1 MDILLRDL
9 RYAARKLAGTP
20 GFTLTALL
28 TLAVAI
34 GATTAMFSIVDRVLL
49 QPLPYPRPERLV
61 FVESTDPTGHPMPAS
76 RMDLADYEKRSHDF
90 SASAVVDAGE
100 SMGFTR
106 PGVPAVRLSAARVGA
121 SFFSMLGEP
130 ILHGRGFV
138 TGEDEKSAPMVA
150 VLSSLAWQ
158 RYFGGDR
165 SVIGRTI
172 TLDGSA
178 YEVVGI
184 AAPGFT
190 YPRSPDVWIPA
201 RWKDYEIGDNARG
214 MHSIVGI
221 GRLREGA
228 TVESA
233 RRDVQTVAAQLS
245 RDFPKH
251 DAKVG
256 AYLQPFQEYLVGDVR
271 HALWAMF
278 GAVAFV
284 LLIAVA
290 NIANLFLVRAEAR
303 DAEIAVRTALGASR
317 RRLVRQL
324 LTESLLL
331 AALGAVLGALL
342 SSWVVDAVRAL
353 APNTLPRLTEL
364 TLDARALVFTVAIA
378 IGSGLLFGLVPAL
391 HAGAADI
398 AQMLRERS
406 RGATR
411 SGARIRNLLIVTEMA
426 LAVVLL
432 VGAGLLIRSFERLV
446 HVDTGFRP
454 EQLVVFDAA
463 LSGNKKYEYDGP
475 VIRFAEDVQQRL
487 AAMPGVQS
495 VGIAGNRPMDPDP
508 TFQASTSFSVDGE
521 PKPEKGSEAESRLI
535 PASPSLFHALGMQ
548 LIRGRVLDDNDNRSS
563 AAPVIVINE
572 ELARK
577 YFPGRDPIGK
587 HLTFGISH
595 DTAAGPGDTLR
606 TRGEIVGIVKDLK
619 MGSLSEHPEAA
630 TFIPYNLLPLGTTF
644 VIRTTNPLPV
654 LARAIRSEVRAVDPN
669 VPLYELA
676 TMDDAMSESVAQPRF
691 YTLLLGA
698 FAAVALLLATLG
710 VYGVIAY
717 AVSQRTREFGIRIA
731 LGATAATVS
740 RVVLRRGIILAATG
754 MLLGIAGALAMTGAI
769 RSLLFDVPATDPITF
784 LAVVVVLSGAAVV
797 ASWLPARR
805 AARVDP
811 VIAMRAE

>member
-9 RYAARKLAGTP
+9 RYAARKLGGTP
-20 GFTLTALL
+20 GFTLTAVL

-34 GATTAMFSIVDRVLL
+34 AATTAMFSIVDRVLL
-49 QPLPYPRPERLV
+49 QPLPYPRPDRLV
-61 FVESTDPTGHPMPAS
+61 FVESTDPSGHPMPAS
-76 RMDLADYEKRSHDF
+76 RMDLADYDKRTHAF
-90 SASAVVDAGE
+90 STTAVVDAGE
-100 SMGFTR
+100 SMAFTR
-106 PGVPAVRLSAARVGA
+106 AGLPAVRMSAARVGA
-121 SFFSMLGEP
+121 TFFSMLGEP

-138 TGEDEKSAPMVA
+138 AGEDEQSAPKVA

-158 RYFGGDR
+158 RYFGGDP
-165 SVIGRTI
+165 SVLGRTI

-178 YEVVGI
+178 YEVVGV

-190 YPRSPDVWIPA
+190 YPRSPDVWVPA
-201 RWKDYEIGDNARG
+201 TWREFEIGDKARG

-221 GRLREGA
+221 ARLREGA

-233 RRDVQTVAAQLS
+233 RRDVQTVASQLA
-245 RDFPKH
+245 RDFPRH
-251 DAKVG
+251 DAKIG
-256 AYLQPFQEYLVGDVR
+256 AYLQPFQEYIVGDVR

-331 AALGAVLGALL
+331 ATCGAILGGLL
-342 SSWVVDAVRAL
+342 ASWIVDAVRVL
-353 APNTLPRLTEL
+353 APSTLPRLSEL
-364 TLDARALVFTVAIA
+364 TMDGRALVFTVIIA

-391 HAGAADI
+391 HAGATDV

-411 SGARIRNLLIVTEMA
+411 SGARVRNLLIVTEMA

-446 HVDTGFRP
+446 HVDMGFRA

-463 LSGNKKYEYDGP
+463 LSGKQYEYDGP
-475 VIRFAEDVQQRL
+475 VIHFAQDVQRRL
-487 AAMPGVQS
+487 AALPGVQS
-495 VGIAGNRPMDPDP
+495 VGIAGHRPLDPDP
-508 TFQASTSFSVDGE
+508 TFAASTSFTIDGE
-521 PKPEKGSEAESRLI
+521 PKPEKGSEPESQLL
-535 PASPSLFHALGMQ
+535 PASPSLFRTLGMQ
-548 LIRGRVLDDNDNRSS
+548 LVRGRIFDDNDNRGNTV
-563 AAPVIVINE
+563 PVVVINE
-572 ELARK
+572 ELAKR

-595 DTAAGPGDTLR
+595 DTTATPGDSLR
-606 TRGEIVGIVKDLK
+606 TRGEIVGIVRNLK
-619 MGSLSEHPEAA
+619 MNSLSERPEPAS
-630 TFIPYNLLPLGTTF
+630 FIPYNLLPLGTTF
-644 VIRTTNPLPV
+644 VIRTTSPLPA
-654 LARAIRSEVRAVDPN
+654 LASAIRAEVRAVDPS
-669 VPLYELA
+669 VPIYELA
-676 TMDDAMSESVAQPRF
+676 TMDDAMAESVAQPRF

-698 FAAVALLLATLG
+698 FAFVALLLATLG

-717 AVSQRTREFGIRIA
+717 AVTQRTREFGIRIA

-740 RVVLRRGIILAATG
+740 RVVLRRGIVLAATG
-754 MLLGIAGALAMTGAI
+754 MLLGIAGALATTGAI
-769 RSLLFDVPATDPITF
+769 RSLLFDVPPTDPITF
-784 LAVVVVLSGAAVV
+784 AGVIVVLSGAAIL

>member
-20 GFTLTALL
+20 GFTVTAVL

-34 GATTAMFSIVDRVLL
+34 GATTAMFSIVDRTLL

-61 FVESTDPTGHPMPAS
+61 LLESTDPKGHPMPAS
-76 RMDLADYEKRSHDF
+76 RMDLRDYDTRTHDF
-90 SASAVVDAGE
+90 SESAVVDAGE
-100 SMGFTR
+100 SMAFTQ
-106 PGVPAVRLSAARVGA
+106 PGLAAVRLSTARVGA

-130 ILHGRGFV
+130 ILRGRGFV
-138 TGEDEKSAPMVA
+138 AGEDEQSAPKVV

-158 RYFGGDR
+158 RHFGGDP
-165 SVIGRTI
+165 SVIGRTL

-201 RWKDYEIGDNARG
+201 TWRDFESGDKARG
-214 MHSIVGI
+214 MHSIIAI
-221 GRLREGA
+221 GRLRQGA
-228 TVESA
+228 SIESA
-233 RRDVQTVAAQLS
+233 RRDIQSVAAQLS
-245 RDFPKH
+245 REFPKH
-251 DAKVG
+251 DSKIG
-256 AYLQPFQEYLVGDVR
+256 GYLQPFREYLVGDVR

-284 LLIAVA
+284 LLIAIA

-303 DAEIAVRTALGASR
+303 EAEIAVRTALGASR

-324 LTESLLL
+324 VTESLLL
-331 AALGAVLGALL
+331 ATFGAVLGALL
-342 SSWVVDAVRAL
+342 ASWVVDAVRAL
-353 APNTLPRLTEL
+353 APETLPRLNEL
-364 TLDARALVFTVAIA
+364 TLDGRALAFTAAIA
-378 IGSGLLFGLVPAL
+378 IGSGLIFGLVPAL
-391 HAGAADI
+391 HAGASDI

-406 RGATR
+406 RGSTR
-411 SGARIRNLLIVTEMA
+411 SGARVRNVLIVTEMA

-446 HVDTGFRP
+446 HVDTGFSA

-463 LSGNKKYEYDGP
+463 LSGKKYDYDGP
-475 VIRFAEDVQQRL
+475 VIHFVEAVQQRL
-487 AAMPGVQS
+487 AALPGVQR

-508 TFQASTSFSVDGE
+508 TFEASTSFTIDGAT
-521 PKPEKGSEAESRLI
+521 KPEKGSEPESRLI
-535 PASPSLFHALGMQ
+535 PSSPSLFRALGMQ
-548 LIRGRVLDDNDNRSS
+548 LVRGRTLEDNDNRTS
-563 AAPVIVINE
+563 AVPVIVINE
-572 ELARK
+572 ELASR
-577 YFPGRDPIGK
+577 YFPGQDPIGK
-587 HLTFGISH
+587 HLTFGIAH

-606 TRGEIVGIVKDLK
+606 TRGEIVGIVRNLK
-619 MGSLSEHPEAA
+619 MGSLSEHPAPA
-630 TFIPYNLLPLGTTF
+630 TFVPYNLLPLGVTF
-644 VIRTTNPLPV
+644 VIRTTSPLPA

-669 VPLYELA
+669 VPLYELG
-676 TMDDAMSESVAQPRF
+676 TMDEAMSESVAQPRF
-691 YTLLLGA
+691 YTLLLGV
-698 FAAVALLLATLG
+698 FAAVALMLATLG

-731 LGATAATVS
+731 LGATSAAVS
-740 RVVLRRGIILAATG
+740 RVVLRRGIVLAATG
-754 MLLGIAGALAMTGAI
+754 MLVGIAGALAMTGVI

-784 LAVVVVLSGAAVV
+784 IGAIVVLSGAAVL